1 MLTLGRV
8 HEICGQARHTLALEA
23 AAACEGPVL
32 WIVPAWQGTRLH
44 PEGVNERIDPARLL
58 MLPAPRREDLLWAME
73 QALRSGTV
81 PLVVA
86 EVPELPGLTP
96 VRRLHLAVEGG
107 AAASTGT
114 APIGLLLTS
123 ETGGATGVESRWSL
137 SVVSILTGEAWNL
150 ERLHS
155 RSAPPAHWLVK
166 QHQAG
171 RDGRFRL
178 RRIKLS
184 NNSPI

>member
-8 HEICGQARHTLALEA
+8 HEICGQARHTLALEV

-155 RSAPPAHWLVK
+155 RSVLPAHWLVK